1 MELAKKYKTL
11 LEKYEV
17 NTPLRLVHFFAQIN
31 HESGNFT
38 RLQENLNYSV
48 DGLMKTFGRHRI
60 TEAQAREFGRT
71 TKQRA
76 NQEAIANIL
85 YGGEWGRK
93 NLGNLKLGDGFRFR
107 GRGFKQV
114 TGRANYTKLSK
125 DVAIDYLNNPDWL
138 LREADAML
146 SALWFWKNND
156 CNDFADKDDVV
167 GLTKIINGGRIGL
180 AQRQKLTNDY
190 KKVDWDEVLDI
201 F

>member
-17 NTPLRLVHFFAQIN
+17 NTPLRLAHFFAQIH
-31 HESGNFT
+31 HESANFT

-48 DGLMKTFGRHRI
+48 DGLLKTFGRHRI

-71 TKQRA
+71 PKQRA

-85 YGGEWGRK
+85 YGGEFGRR
-93 NLGNLKLGDGFRFR
+93 NLGNTQVGDGFRFR
-107 GRGFKQV
+107 GRGYKQV

-125 DVAIDYLNNPDWL
+125 DVGIDYVNNPDWL

-146 SALWFWKNND
+146 SALWFWKSND

-167 GLTKIINGGRIGL
+167 GLTRVINGGRIGL
-180 AQRQKLTNDY
+180 AERQKLTNDY
-190 KKVDWDEVLDI
+190 KKVDWDEVID
-201 F
+201 